1 MKKSF
6 SILMAL
12 IMAIFLVETVFA
24 QDVVRIGCSTS
35 QTGKLAYEGKAS
47 KDGNDF
53 YVAMVNRKGGL
64 NIGGKKYKVDV
75 KYYDDESDINT
86 TTKLVEKL
94 ITEDKID
101 FIYGP
106 YGSGPGFAASAITE
120 KYKKIIM
127 AMSSSRELYE
137 RGFKYLFTCVT
148 PAELYL
154 KSAVSCLSQQN
165 PKPKTLALLWKNDLA
180 NKSIGD
186 PIPESC
192 KENGIEVVYNE
203 KFAPGASDF
212 SAELS
217 MIKAKNPDIIVF
229 LSQSEQFILGTKQMK
244 DLKVNPKA
252 IVTGIGIAEPYL
264 VKALGKDAEYLS
276 GSTLWVPTMRYR
288 DDVFGDSQDFSREFK
303 KMFAYDPS
311 YHAATNAASCQA
323 LGIAMEK
330 AGSLDVEKVRN
341 AMATLDVNTF
351 YGRIRFDEKGRIT
364 GRMPPMGQILNG
376 KFTIV
381 YPPELADA
389 KMVWPKPAWQ

>member
-1 MKKSF
+1 MKKLF
-6 SILMAL
+6 SIL
-12 IMAIFLVETVFA
+12 IVFTIAILLVGTVFA

-35 QTGKLAYEGKAS
+35 LTGKLAYEGKAS

-64 NIGGKKYKVDV
+64 NIGGKKYKIDV

-148 PAELYL
+148 PAELYF
-154 KSAVSCLSQQN
+154 KSVIYCLSQQN
-165 PKPKTLALLWKNDLA
+165 PRPKTLALLFKNDLF
-180 NKSIGD
+180 NKSAAD
-186 PIPESC
+186 AIPGYC
-192 KENGIEVVYNE
+192 KENGIEIVYNE
-203 KFAPGASDF
+203 KFSPGASDF
-212 SAELS
+212 STELS
-217 MIKAKNPDIIVF
+217 VIKAKNPDIIVF
-229 LSQSEQFILGTKQMK
+229 LSQAEQFILGAKQMK

-252 IVTGIGIAEPYL
+252 IVTGVAVAEPHL

-276 GSTLWVPTMRYR
+276 GPTLWDPTMKYR
-288 DDVFGDSQDFSREFK
+288 DDLFGDSQDYSKEFK
-303 KMFAYDPS
+303 KMFGYEPS
-311 YHAATNAASCQA
+311 YHAATNSSSCQA

-330 AGSLDVEKVRN
+330 AGSLDVERVRN
-341 AMATLDVNTF
+341 AMVTLDANTF

-364 GRMPPMGQILNG
+364 GRTAPLGQILNG

-381 YPPELADA
+381 YPPEIAVA
-389 KMVWPKPAWQ
+389 KTVWPKPAWQ